1 MDNKTLAIVNGVEI
15 KAEEMGKVMMAM
27 PDQAKQQLANP
38 QARRGLLD
46 EMVNRELL
54 YTDALDRKLD
64 ESEEFLTL
72 LEEAKRNLLQQ
83 FAVDQAVKGAKVSDA
98 DAMEYYEKN
107 KDMFKTEEEV
117 RARHILVKEEEEARK
132 IADEIKTGKE
142 FADAA
147 KEYST
152 CPSSNNGGDLGFF
165 GAGKMVPE
173 FDQAAFALEVGELS
187 HIVKTQFGY
196 HIIKVENK
204 KEATVK
210 PFEEVKHQIVNY
222 LIRQQRTLK
231 YTEVTSKLR
240 ENAKI
245 EVNEEAFEA

>member
-1 MDNKTLAIVNGVEI
+1 MDNKTLAVVNGVEI

-46 EMVNRELL
+46 EMINRELL
-54 YTDALDRKLD
+54 YKDALERKLD
-64 ESEEFLTL
+64 ESEEFLKL
-72 LEEAKRNLLQQ
+72 VEEAKKNILQQ
-83 FAVDQAVKGAKVSDA
+83 YAVDQAVKGAKVSDE
-98 DAMEYYEKN
+98 DAKEYYEKN

-117 RARHILVKEEEEARK
+117 RARHILVKEEEEARN
-132 IADEIKTGKE
+132 IADEIKGGKE

-147 KEYST
+147 SEYST
-152 CPSSNNGGDLGFF
+152 CPSKSNGGDLGSF
-165 GAGKMVPE
+165 GKGKMVPE
-173 FDQAAFALEVGELS
+173 FDQAVFGLEVGELS

-196 HIIKVENK
+196 HLIKVEEK
-204 KEATVK
+204 KEASVK

-231 YTEVTSKLR
+231 YTEATSKLR
-240 ENAKI
+240 ENATI
-245 EVNEEAFEA
+245 EVNEEAFQA